1 MSEASP
7 ETGGHWL
14 AELFKAFERIILA
27 VKSPLGFLTLV
38 VLCLTVVLG
47 GVLAQD
53 PQSRPVLAC
62 FLASIFALVALVVCL
77 IIFRP
82 DVLDPKRPP
91 GPDTEATPGDTRSGD
106 TERFEH
112 PQQARNYRKSPRVAG
127 DDAPPAE
134 PSAWY
139 DELLPVLD
147 EAVHYTAP
155 TYFLDTSLRI
165 LDWNIAFGLIFDEA
179 VSKLR
184 GQHVKHLIARLD
196 NFDEVIAHAD
206 TFTRNAQRN
215 HIPYVDIEPLRFRTA
230 RYGLATFAKVA
241 TQIHDPE
248 GRPRGWAVA
257 LLIQQIDWE
266 PFLKDLEREGK
277 ECKLWSVYASS
288 YDHVLSEFP
297 PYQQLIQDVI
307 SVVPGP
313 ACQVADLGAG
323 TGNVTQALL
332 AGGHRVTA
340 VEQNPGMLARLRLKD
355 FPAGRVHV
363 VRSSVERL
371 RCLGEQSFDAV
382 VMVNVLYAVND
393 PLQCLQE
400 VARLLRPGGTLA
412 FSATHSE
419 TRLDPLLDAIEH
431 WLIETDRYERLKHDY
446 EVVRKSNKQ
455 IERDIARRHTR
466 DEYRQWVECAGFDI
480 IKDVPDTYEQAVM
493 LVHARKR

>member
-1 MSEASP
+1 MSKASP
-7 ETGGHWL
+7 DSGGWL
-14 AELFKAFERIILA
+14 AELLKAFEGIIGA
-27 VKSPLGFLTLV
+27 VQSLLGFLALV
-38 VLCLTVVLG
+38 VLCITVVLG
-47 GVLAQD
+47 YVLYAGG
-53 PQSRPVLAC
+53 PNPLVLGC
-62 FLASIFALVALVVCL
+62 FVASILALVALAAYLTIVH
-77 IIFRP
+77 
-82 DVLDPKRPP
+82 P
-91 GPDTEATPGDTRSGD
+91 GRLEGNPTPTSDSHSNPQESSTGD
-106 TERFEH
+106 TERFENR
-112 PQQARNYRKSPRVAG
+112 QQLRNYRNSPQVAG
-127 DDAPPAE
+127 DDQPPAE

-165 LDWNIAFGLIFDEA
+165 LDWNIAFELIFGEA

-196 NFDEVIAHAD
+196 NFDDVIAHAD
-206 TFTRNAQRN
+206 QFTRNAQRN
-215 HIPYVDIEPLRFRTA
+215 HIPYVDLEPLRFRSA

-241 TQIHDPE
+241 TQIHDSE

-266 PFLKDLEREGK
+266 PFLKDLERECK
-277 ECKLWSVYASS
+277 ESKLWSVYASS
-288 YDHVLSEFP
+288 YDHVLTEFP

-307 SVVPGP
+307 SVVPRP

-332 AGGHRVTA
+332 SGGHRVTA
-340 VEQNPGMLARLRLKD
+340 VEQNPGMLGRLRMKD
-355 FPAGRVHV
+355 LPAGRVHV

-431 WLIETDRYERLKHDY
+431 WLIESGRYERLKHDY

-466 DEYRQWVECAGFDI
+466 DEYRQWVEHAGFDI
-480 IKDVPDTYEQAVM
+480 IKDVPDTYERAVM
-493 LVHARKR
+493 LIHARKR